1 MNKTWNVNPN
11 VPPASKIISAIK
23 DPIVNLEAGGTLAFT
38 FHVLFMLFNAFVVY
52 QFFLNNK
59 FYDQLGF
66 SNEEPKTIFRGVLGV
81 VFLAILLMSILL
93 TFDVTGNTYEENV
106 VQYKFWYSF
115 LFILF
120 AMATIN
126 GFLRFYNLVN
136 NYGFKPTIRGLMVP
150 LIGIIL
156 IIIRTIFEGY

>member
-1 MNKTWNVNPN
+1 MDD
-11 VPPASKIISAIK
+11 II
-23 DPIVNLEAGGTLAFT
+23 LEAGGTLAFT

-136 NYGFKPTIRGLMVP
+136 NYGFKPTIRGLMFP

>member
-1 MNKTWNVNPN
+1 M
-11 VPPASKIISAIK
+11 ADII
-23 DPIVNLEAGGTLAFT
+23 LEAGGTLAFT

-93 TFDVTGNTYEENV
+93 TFDVTGNTYEENI

-136 NYGFKPTIRGLMVP
+136 NYGFKPTIRGLMFP

>member
-1 MNKTWNVNPN
+1 MTD
-11 VPPASKIISAIK
+11 II
-23 DPIVNLEAGGTLAFT
+23 LEAGGTLAFT

-126 GFLRFYNLVN
+126 GFLRFFNLVN
-136 NYGFKPTIRGLMVP
+136 NYGFKPTIRGLMFP

>member
-1 MNKTWNVNPN
+1 M
-11 VPPASKIISAIK
+11 ADII
-23 DPIVNLEAGGTLAFT
+23 LEAGGTLAFT

-136 NYGFKPTIRGLMVP
+136 NYGFKPTIRGLMFP
-150 LIGIIL
+150 LIGVIL

>member
-1 MNKTWNVNPN
+1 M
-11 VPPASKIISAIK
+11 ADII
-23 DPIVNLEAGGTLAFT
+23 LEAGGTLAFT

-126 GFLRFYNLVN
+126 GFLRFFNLVN
-136 NYGFKPTIRGLMVP
+136 NYGFKPTIRGLMFP

-156 IIIRTIFEGY
+156 IILRTIFEGY

>member
-1 MNKTWNVNPN
+1 M
-11 VPPASKIISAIK
+11 ADII
-23 DPIVNLEAGGTLAFT
+23 LEAGGTLAFT
-38 FHVLFMLFNAFVVY
+38 FHVLFMLFNAFIIY

-126 GFLRFYNLVN
+126 GFLRFFNLVN
-136 NYGFKPTIRGLMVP
+136 NYGFKPTIRGLMFP

-156 IIIRTIFEGY
+156 IILRTIFEGY

>member
-1 MNKTWNVNPN
+1 MCKLKLTIGSFM
-11 VPPASKIISAIK
+11 ADII
-23 DPIVNLEAGGTLAFT
+23 LEAGGTLAFT

-136 NYGFKPTIRGLMVP
+136 NYGFKPTIRGLMFP

>member
-1 MNKTWNVNPN
+1 M
-11 VPPASKIISAIK
+11 ADII
-23 DPIVNLEAGGTLAFT
+23 LEAGGTLAFT

-126 GFLRFYNLVN
+126 GFLRFFNLVN
-136 NYGFKPTIRGLMVP
+136 NYGLTPNIRGLMFP
-150 LIGIIL
+150 LVGII
-156 IIIRTIFEGY
+156 IIILRTIFEGY

>member
-1 MNKTWNVNPN
+1 M
-11 VPPASKIISAIK
+11 ADII
-23 DPIVNLEAGGTLAFT
+23 LEAGGTLAFT

-136 NYGFKPTIRGLMVP
+136 NYGFKPSIRGLMFP

>member
-1 MNKTWNVNPN
+1 M
-11 VPPASKIISAIK
+11 SQHI
-23 DPIVNLEAGGTLAFT
+23 LEAGGTSGFT
-38 FHVLFMLFNAFVVY
+38 LHVLFMLFNAFVVY

-59 FYDQLGF
+59 FYDELGF

-115 LFILF
+115 LFML
-120 AMATIN
+120 MAIALISSVVRY
-126 GFLRFYNLVN
+126 FNLVN
-136 NYGFKPTIRGLMVP
+136 NYGITPNIRGVMFP
-150 LIGIIL
+150 LVGLIL
-156 IIIRTIFEGY
+156 IILRTMFEAY

>member
-1 MNKTWNVNPN
+1 MTD
-11 VPPASKIISAIK
+11 II
-23 DPIVNLEAGGTLAFT
+23 LEAGGTLAFT

-81 VFLAILLMSILL
+81 VFLAILVMSILL

-136 NYGFKPTIRGLMVP
+136 NYGFKPTIRGLMFP

>member
-1 MNKTWNVNPN
+1 M
-11 VPPASKIISAIK
+11 ADII
-23 DPIVNLEAGGTLAFT
+23 LEAGGTLAFT

-59 FYDQLGF
+59 FYDQLGY

-106 VQYKFWYSF
+106 IQYKFWYSF

-136 NYGFKPTIRGLMVP
+136 NYGFKPTIRGLMFP

>member
-1 MNKTWNVNPN
+1 M
-11 VPPASKIISAIK
+11 ADII
-23 DPIVNLEAGGTLAFT
+23 LEAGGTLAFT
-38 FHVLFMLFNAFVVY
+38 FHVLFMLFNAFIIY

-126 GFLRFYNLVN
+126 GFLRFFNLVN
-136 NYGFKPTIRGLMVP
+136 NYGFKPTIRGLMFP

>member
-1 MNKTWNVNPN
+1 MTD
-11 VPPASKIISAIK
+11 II
-23 DPIVNLEAGGTLAFT
+23 LEAGGTLAFT

-115 LFILF
+115 LYILF

-126 GFLRFYNLVN
+126 GFLRFFNLVN
-136 NYGFKPTIRGLMVP
+136 NYGFKPTIRGLMFP

>member
-1 MNKTWNVNPN
+1 M
-11 VPPASKIISAIK
+11 ADII
-23 DPIVNLEAGGTLAFT
+23 LEAGGTLAFT

-59 FYDQLGF
+59 FYDQLGY

-136 NYGFKPTIRGLMVP
+136 NYGFKPTIRGLMFP

-156 IIIRTIFEGY
+156 IIIRTVFEGY

>member
-1 MNKTWNVNPN
+1 M
-11 VPPASKIISAIK
+11 ADII
-23 DPIVNLEAGGTLAFT
+23 LEAGGTLAFT

-52 QFFLNNK
+52 QFFVNNK

-136 NYGFKPTIRGLMVP
+136 NYGFKPTIRGLMFP

>member
-1 MNKTWNVNPN
+1 M
-11 VPPASKIISAIK
+11 ADII
-23 DPIVNLEAGGTLAFT
+23 LEAGGTLAFT
-38 FHVLFMLFNAFVVY
+38 FHVLFMLFNAYVIY

-126 GFLRFYNLVN
+126 GFLRFFNLVN
-136 NYGFKPTIRGLMVP
+136 NYGFKPTIRGLMFP

>member
-1 MNKTWNVNPN
+1 M
-11 VPPASKIISAIK
+11 ADII
-23 DPIVNLEAGGTLAFT
+23 LEAGGTLAFT
-38 FHVLFMLFNAFVVY
+38 FHVLFMLFNAFVIY

-136 NYGFKPTIRGLMVP
+136 NYGFKPTIRGLMFP

-156 IIIRTIFEGY
+156 IILRTIFEAY

>member
-1 MNKTWNVNPN
+1 M
-11 VPPASKIISAIK
+11 ADII
-23 DPIVNLEAGGTLAFT
+23 LEAGGTLAFT

-126 GFLRFYNLVN
+126 GFFRFYNLVN
-136 NYGFKPTIRGLMVP
+136 NYGFKPTIRGLMFP

>member
-1 MNKTWNVNPN
+1 MTD
-11 VPPASKIISAIK
+11 II
-23 DPIVNLEAGGTLAFT
+23 LEAGGTLAFT
-38 FHVLFMLFNAFVVY
+38 FHVLFMLFNAFVIY

-126 GFLRFYNLVN
+126 GFLRFFNLVN
-136 NYGFKPTIRGLMVP
+136 NYGFKPTIRGLMFP
-150 LIGIIL
+150 LIGIVL

>member
-1 MNKTWNVNPN
+1 M
-11 VPPASKIISAIK
+11 ADII
-23 DPIVNLEAGGTLAFT
+23 LEAGGTLAFT
-38 FHVLFMLFNAFVVY
+38 FHVLFMLFNAFVIY
-52 QFFLNNK
+52 QFFFNNK

-126 GFLRFYNLVN
+126 GFLRFFNLVN
-136 NYGFKPTIRGLMVP
+136 NYGFKPTIRGLMFP

>member
-1 MNKTWNVNPN
+1 MGDL
-11 VPPASKIISAIK
+11 I
-23 DPIVNLEAGGTLAFT
+23 LEAGGTLAFT

-66 SNEEPKTIFRGVLGV
+66 SNEEAKTIFRGAFGV

-126 GFLRFYNLVN
+126 GFLRFFNLVN
-136 NYGFKPTIRGLMVP
+136 NYGFKPTIRGLMFP

-156 IIIRTIFEGY
+156 IILRTIFEGY

>member
-1 MNKTWNVNPN
+1 MND
-11 VPPASKIISAIK
+11 II
-23 DPIVNLEAGGTLAFT
+23 LEAGGTLAFT

-126 GFLRFYNLVN
+126 GFLRFFNLVN
-136 NYGFKPTIRGLMVP
+136 NYGFKPTIRGLMFP

>member
-1 MNKTWNVNPN
+1 M
-11 VPPASKIISAIK
+11 ADII
-23 DPIVNLEAGGTLAFT
+23 LEAGGTLAFT
-38 FHVLFMLFNAFVVY
+38 FHVLFMLFNAFVIY

-120 AMATIN
+120 AMATLN
-126 GFLRFYNLVN
+126 GFLRFFNLVN
-136 NYGFKPTIRGLMVP
+136 NYGFKPTIRGLMFP

>member
-1 MNKTWNVNPN
+1 M
-11 VPPASKIISAIK
+11 AELI
-23 DPIVNLEAGGTLAFT
+23 LEAGGTMAFS
-38 FHVLFMLFNAFVVY
+38 FHVLFMLFMLFVIY

-59 FYDQLGF
+59 FFSELGF
-66 SNEEPKTIFRGVLGV
+66 SNEEPKTIFRGAFGA
-81 VFLAILLMSILL
+81 VFLAIFLMSILL

-126 GFLRFYNLVN
+126 GFLRFFNLVN
-136 NYGFKPTIRGLMVP
+136 NYGLTPNIRGLMFP
-150 LIGIIL
+150 LVGII
-156 IIIRTIFEGY
+156 IISLRTIFEGY

>member
-1 MNKTWNVNPN
+1 M
-11 VPPASKIISAIK
+11 ADII
-23 DPIVNLEAGGTLAFT
+23 LEAGGTLAFT
-38 FHVLFMLFNAFVVY
+38 FHVLFMLFNAFVIY

-120 AMATIN
+120 AMATLN
-126 GFLRFYNLVN
+126 GFLRFFNLVN
-136 NYGFKPTIRGLMVP
+136 NYGFKPTIRGLMFP
-150 LIGIIL
+150 LIGIVL

>member
-1 MNKTWNVNPN
+1 M
-11 VPPASKIISAIK
+11 ADII
-23 DPIVNLEAGGTLAFT
+23 LEAGGTLAFT

-52 QFFLNNK
+52 EFFLNNK

-136 NYGFKPTIRGLMVP
+136 NYGFKPTIRGLMFP

>member
-1 MNKTWNVNPN
+1 MGDL
-11 VPPASKIISAIK
+11 I
-23 DPIVNLEAGGTLAFT
+23 LEAGGILAFT

-66 SNEEPKTIFRGVLGV
+66 SNEEAKTIFRGAFGV

-126 GFLRFYNLVN
+126 GFLRFFNLVN
-136 NYGFKPTIRGLMVP
+136 NYGFKPTIRGLMFP

-156 IIIRTIFEGY
+156 IILRTIFEGY

>member
-1 MNKTWNVNPN
+1 M
-11 VPPASKIISAIK
+11 ADII
-23 DPIVNLEAGGTLAFT
+23 LEAGGTLAFT
-38 FHVLFMLFNAFVVY
+38 FHVLFVLFNAFVVY

-136 NYGFKPTIRGLMVP
+136 NYGFKPTIRGLMFP

>member
-1 MNKTWNVNPN
+1 M
-11 VPPASKIISAIK
+11 ADII
-23 DPIVNLEAGGTLAFT
+23 LEAGGTLAFT
-38 FHVLFMLFNAFVVY
+38 FHVLFMLFNAFVIY

-126 GFLRFYNLVN
+126 GFLRFFNLVN
-136 NYGFKPTIRGLMVP
+136 NYGFKPTIRGLIFP
-150 LIGIIL
+150 LIGIVL

>member
-1 MNKTWNVNPN
+1 M
-11 VPPASKIISAIK
+11 ADII
-23 DPIVNLEAGGTLAFT
+23 LEAGGTLAFT
-38 FHVLFMLFNAFVVY
+38 FHVLFMLFNSFVVY

-136 NYGFKPTIRGLMVP
+136 NYGFKPTIRGLMFP

>member
-1 MNKTWNVNPN
+1 MGDL
-11 VPPASKIISAIK
+11 I
-23 DPIVNLEAGGTLAFT
+23 LEAGGTLAFT

-66 SNEEPKTIFRGVLGV
+66 SNEEAKTIFRGAFGV

-93 TFDVTGNTYEENV
+93 TFDVTGNSYEENV

-120 AMATIN
+120 A
-126 GFLRFYNLVN
+126 
-136 NYGFKPTIRGLMVP
+136 
-150 LIGIIL
+150 
-156 IIIRTIFEGY
+156 

>member
-1 MNKTWNVNPN
+1 
-11 VPPASKIISAIK
+11 
-23 DPIVNLEAGGTLAFT
+23 
-38 FHVLFMLFNAFVVY
+38 MLFNAFVVY

-59 FYDQLGF
+59 FYDQLGY

-136 NYGFKPTIRGLMVP
+136 NYGFKPTIRGLMFP

>member
-1 MNKTWNVNPN
+1 M
-11 VPPASKIISAIK
+11 ADII
-23 DPIVNLEAGGTLAFT
+23 LEAGGTLAFT

-59 FYDQLGF
+59 FYDQLGY

-81 VFLAILLMSILL
+81 VFLAILLLSILL

-136 NYGFKPTIRGLMVP
+136 NYGFKPTIRGLMFP